1 MMLYTLF
8 SFLVF
13 LMLGLSRVG
22 GASDK
27 GKFKF
32 IYFQFHLY

>member
-1 MMLYTLF
+1 MMLNSFF

-32 IYFQFHLY
+32 IYFRFHLY

>member
-1 MMLYTLF
+1 MMLNSFF

-13 LMLGLSRVG
+13 LMLGLRVG

-32 IYFQFHLY
+32 IYFRFHLY